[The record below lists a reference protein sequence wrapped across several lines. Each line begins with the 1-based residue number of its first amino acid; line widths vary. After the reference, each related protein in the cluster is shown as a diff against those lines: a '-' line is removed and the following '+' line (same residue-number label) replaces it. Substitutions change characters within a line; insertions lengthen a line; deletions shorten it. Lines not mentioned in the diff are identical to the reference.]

1 MLRRSQSLL
10 DQVEEGRMVG
20 LLVMGDG
27 DIPVDLKEKINIPLI
42 RISSRE
48 VEEGIFSVVQ
58 GATLTEEVR

>member
-20 LLVMGDG
+20 LLVMGDEV
-27 DIPVDLKEKINIPLI
+27 IPVDLKEKINIPLI